1 MNNQRQTKQRFRCKM
16 ISWITLIFY
25 IFQPIVGVLANP
37 QTNIAPNGVEIVDI
51 NAPNQSGVS
60 HNQYD
65 RFNVKEKGLIFN
77 NSGEIINTTLAGY
90 ILGNPNIKA
99 NSASLI
105 LNEVIGT
112 QPSYLNGYMEIAGNK
127 AQLIIANPN
136 GIIGNGFGFINT
148 SRAVLTTGTPIF
160 GDQGTLAG
168 FNVNDGTIA
177 IEGQGL
183 NANEIDRVD
192 ILAKAVEVNA
202 GIWANQLNVVTGKN
216 TVDND
221 LNLQTSD
228 LDEPIGVALDVSALG
243 GMYANKIRLIGTQNG
258 VGVNS
263 KGAIIATDSLTLN
276 QQGKILFAGTTLAD
290 QTIDIKTKDQLEN
303 QGQLHANGNLD
314 IQAVSV
320 NNGNLM
326 TANQDVN
333 LTASL
338 VNSKGFLGAGID
350 EDGIFNENGNLHIDA
365 DTISL
370 KNAKTCAGNDIALQ
384 ATQTVENQGQIYANG
399 KLAIQAPSIHNE
411 NLMAA
416 NQDTNLTASLV
427 TSTGFLGAGIS
438 EEGIFNQNGN
448 LQVTADNISLSNA
461 KTRAGNDIILQ
472 ATQAIEN
479 ENSKILANGTIL
491 LTAKDRVDNTQ
502 NGQIVGNQSVEIQAG
517 AVNSTGLIGVGID
530 EAGTLSKDGTLSI
543 AADTI
548 SFQHAKTYA
557 GKKIRLQASESI
569 ENEASILLSNGN
581 ALLTA
586 NGIVSNKNGQMI
598 SNDSIEIQASAVNS
612 TGLIGVGIDEAGILS
627 KDGTLSIA
635 ADTISF
641 QHAKT
646 YAGETIELQA
656 KESIENTESTILSN
670 GDALLTAN
678 GMVSNKNGQL
688 LSQKSIQIQ
697 AGVVDSSGLIGV
709 GIDEEGRLS
718 EDGTLE
724 ITADNILFDHA
735 RTYAGADIKLEA
747 TQNIEN
753 ESSTLLINKSLALH
767 ADGMVRNK
775 NGKLMS
781 KESIEV
787 QTGAMDSSGLI
798 GVGIDETGQLSKSGT
813 LHIAA
818 DTISFDHANTYA
830 GESIKLQAKESIENT
845 DSSLLSNGD
854 TLLTANQMVS
864 NQNGKLMSKESME
877 IQAGAMTSSG
887 LIGVGIDETGELSK
901 DGTLYITAD
910 TISFDHAKTYAGESI
925 KLQAKENIE
934 NKASTLLSNGDALLT
949 GNRMISNENGKLLS
963 KKSMEIQAG
972 AVESTGLIGVGV
984 NEDGILSE
992 AGNLQITA
1000 DTIAFNRAKTYA
1012 GKNVTLQANSSIA
1025 NDNSTL
1031 LANNAMTVTSQGS
1044 VTNRQNS
1051 QISSGKSLVI
1061 QATQGI
1067 ENNQSRLSSAEKMSL
1082 HTNGSFTNTNGRIE
1096 AVDDIELKA
1105 NQDIENIN
1113 STILANGT
1121 IQLTANQH
1129 FNNSQNAQ
1137 ITSGKSLAIEGK
1149 NGVVN
1154 SQSGLTSCGDLA
1166 IETNETFTNVKG
1178 KIEAVDELQL
1188 QAGKNI
1194 ENTNSTLLANG
1205 KMDLNSKGS
1214 LKNTQNSRIASG
1226 NTLSIQAQDGIEN
1239 SQSSLASAGNITVD
1253 TMGILSNTKG
1263 NIEAQKELIVTVN
1276 AVENDAESKII
1287 GVNGQLAIHA
1297 QQKIENHG
1305 MIGSNQ
1311 AVNLTGT
1318 EIINQAG
1325 TITSQDALHI
1335 EAQNSVDNTNGSIQT
1350 KKSRRFKRKRY

>member
-25 IFQPIVGVLANP
+25 ILQPIVGVLANP

-263 KGAIIATDSLTLN
+263 KGAIIATDSLTLS

-517 AVNSTGLIGVGID
+517 AVD
-530 EAGTLSKDGTLSI
+530 
-543 AADTI
+543 
-548 SFQHAKTYA
+548 
-557 GKKIRLQASESI
+557 
-569 ENEASILLSNGN
+569 
-581 ALLTA
+581 
-586 NGIVSNKNGQMI
+586 
-598 SNDSIEIQASAVNS
+598 S

-781 KESIEV
+781 KKSIEV